1 MVKVD
6 VIEGVVDGVLW
17 CHYDVANDV
26 LYLRLAAERE
36 SATFAEETPDGY
48 LALIRQDSRQVV
60 GLTVVSWWKRF
71 GTGKLPDSIRQLEQA
86 IDPWARKLAA

>member
-26 LYLRLAAERE
+26 LYLRLLAERDTP
-36 SATFAEETPDGY
+36 TFAEGTPEGY
-48 LALIRQDSRQVV
+48 LLNVRQDTRRVV

-71 GTGKLPDSIRQLEQA
+71 GNGALPDSIHELEQA
-86 IDPWARKLAA
+86 IEPWAKKLAA